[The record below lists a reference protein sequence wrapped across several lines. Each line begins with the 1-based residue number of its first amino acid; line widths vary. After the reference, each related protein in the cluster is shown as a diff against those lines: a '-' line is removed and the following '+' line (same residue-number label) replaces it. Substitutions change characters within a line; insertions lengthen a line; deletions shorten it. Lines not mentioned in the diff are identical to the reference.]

1 MRARNE
7 QSSNIFQAR
16 DTNKKVITIKNKG
29 LMRKSNLVLL
39 AAAASMLASCSNEKL
54 LSDNQDAQAPIG
66 FASYSEKATRGTNT
80 QTDLEYYHNTFA
92 VYGTKQSTDDNTII
106 QYIFGGNA
114 TEETGVKDGV
124 TCTYSGDDNPD
135 ALYGD
140 WIYDFPRFWD
150 KKGEYDFIAYAP
162 VSANNPIRYKYNAA
176 KAQVGDNGNDFV
188 LKSGSSFILTGTNL
202 QATDPGTAEKLK
214 GFTGADGTDIDLM
227 TSRSEAVSG
236 ATRTAGTPVNL
247 LFKHILSKLNVR
259 VNKDENLYG
268 YTVKVKS
275 IEITGFKDKGTA
287 YSEKKYSSTTP
298 QSGWTADVDNAGY
311 KLAYNAALSSDLE
324 KQLNEGNYTE
334 NVPNYTSGKPIYF
347 IESLLIPQTIADNQV
362 TLKIR
367 YRIERGAYVDDR
379 ADEIDLYD
387 VVDLRNLLD
396 RYNYTLNIN
405 INPEIIKFD
414 ATVAPWDNGGTYNKD
429 VK

>member
-7 QSSNIFQAR
+7 QSSHILQTR
-16 DTNKKVITIKNKG
+16 ETNKKVITIKNKG
-29 LMRKSNLVLL
+29 LMRKSYLVLF
-39 AAAASMLASCSNEKL
+39 AAASMLASCSNEKF

-114 TEETGVKDGV
+114 TEEAGVKDGV
-124 TCTYSGDDNPD
+124 TCTYSGDDNLD
-135 ALYGD
+135 ALYGE

-162 VSANNPIRYKYNAA
+162 VSANNPIRYKYNAT

-188 LKSGSSFILTGTNL
+188 LKDGSSFILTGTNL
-202 QATDPGTAEKLK
+202 QATSASTAEKLK
-214 GFTGADGTDIDLM
+214 GFTGANGTDIDLM
-227 TSRSEAVSG
+227 TSGSVPVSG
-236 ATRTAGTPVNL
+236 ATRTAGTKVPL

-259 VNKDENLYG
+259 VNKAESLYG
-268 YTVKVKS
+268 YNVTVKS
-275 IEITGFKDKGTA
+275 IEIKGFKDKGTA
-287 YSEKKYSSTTP
+287 YSEKIYSSTTP
-298 QSGWTADVDNAGY
+298 KQSGWTAGVQDGDY
-311 KLAYNAALSSDLE
+311 TLAYNATLTSDLE
-324 KQLNEGNYTE
+324 KLLNEGNYTD
-334 NVPNYTSGKPIYF
+334 NAPSYTAGAPIYF
-347 IESLLIPQTIADNQV
+347 IESLLIPQTIAANQV
-362 TLKIR
+362 KLKIR

-414 ATVAPWDNGGTYNKD
+414 ATVAAWSDGGTYSKD
-429 VK
+429 VY

>member
-1 MRARNE
+1 MEKRKGQNSDGIQTRE
-7 QSSNIFQAR
+7 
-16 DTNKKVITIKNKG
+16 TKKVITIKNKR
-29 LMRKSNLVLL
+29 LMRKSNLVLI
-39 AAAASMLASCSNEKL
+39 AAAASMLASCGKDL
-54 LSDNQDAQAPIG
+54 ILDNSQDVQAPIG

-114 TEETGVKDGV
+114 TEAAGVKDGV
-124 TCTYSGDDNPD
+124 TCTYSGDDNLD
-135 ALYGD
+135 ALYGE

-162 VSANNPIRYKYNAA
+162 VSDNNPIRYKYNAA

-188 LKSGSSFILTGTNL
+188 LKDGSSFILTGTNL
-202 QATDPGTAEKLK
+202 QATSASTAEKLK
-214 GFTGADGTDIDLM
+214 GFTGANGTDIDLM
-227 TSRSEAVSG
+227 TSGSAPVSG
-236 ATRTAGTPVNL
+236 ATRTAGTKVPL

-259 VNKDENLYG
+259 VNKAESLYG
-268 YTVKVKS
+268 YNVTVKS
-275 IEITGFKDKGTA
+275 IEIKGFKDKGTA
-287 YSEKKYSSTTP
+287 YSEKIYSSTTP
-298 QSGWTADVDNAGY
+298 KQSGWTAGVQDGDY
-311 KLAYNAALSSDLE
+311 TLAYNATLTSDLE
-324 KQLNEGNYTE
+324 ELLNEGNYTD
-334 NVPNYTSGKPIYF
+334 NAPSYTAGAPIYF

-414 ATVAPWDNGGTYNKD
+414 ATVASWSDGGTYSKD
-429 VK
+429 VY